1 MNTLNNLKTDIQ
13 YEYKVIKQLTI
24 MAIFWGII
32 GMSIGVFVASELV
45 WPDLN
50 NGISWLSFGRLR
62 PLHKHCNIRF
72 WCNSSNGN
80 IILCSTKNMSNYV
93 SF

>member
-1 MNTLNNLKTDIQ
+1 
-13 YEYKVIKQLTI
+13 

-62 PLHKHCNIRF
+62 PLHTNIVIFGFGATALMATSFYVAQRTCQTTLAFKNLASFVF
-72 WCNSSNGN
+72 WDGN
-80 IILCSTKNMSNYV
+80 L
-93 SF
+93 F